1 MTTHFSGTCQ
11 NCGCPISEVEHHC
24 PYCHAPRPN
33 AQGPGGVISIVL
45 GLALG
50 ALVLAAQ
57 IDKTTGSNHLG
68 ALRDL
73 LMP

>member
-1 MTTHFSGTCQ
+1 MPTHFSGTCHH
-11 NCGCPISEVEHHC
+11 CGCPISEVEHHC
-24 PYCHAPRPN
+24 PYCHAPRRGN
-33 AQGPGGVISIVL
+33 SAMGSVVGVVV

-50 ALVLAAQ
+50 ALLLAAQ
-57 IDKTTGSNHLG
+57 IDKTTGSDHLG